1 MCNRFFAGIPTFA
14 PKTLAAAQAAL
25 ASPGPAHSAH
35 IPTMAS
41 AAASAVRVARPAA
54 MDKLVSVMN
63 EIAPRCLAGSWDNV
77 GELISPSGA
86 RTFATPA

>member
-1 MCNRFFAGIPTFA
+1 
-14 PKTLAAAQAAL
+14 
-25 ASPGPAHSAH
+25 
-35 IPTMAS
+35 
-41 AAASAVRVARPAA
+41 

-63 EIAPRCLAGSWDNV
+63 EIAPRSLAGSWDNV